1 MPKTIG
7 DVIREYREKHSI
19 SMHVFS
25 ERSGL
30 SKAYISML
38 ENNRNPRTGKPIEPS
53 LETYI
58 SVANA
63 TGNTVEDLLVEAGSE
78 AMIRIGKKA
87 SRDPI
92 DLDAIIN
99 RHPDLHPFRK
109 IRSVPILGTIACGTP
124 IWAEENFEGYVGI
137 DPMHMDGEFA
147 LICKGDSMID
157 ANIQSGDIV
166 LLKKVPDVEDGKIA
180 AVLID
185 NEATLKKVYKRDDSL
200 VLQPCNRNYGPIVYS
215 AREAEDSGIQIIGE
229 CVGVYHAVKE

>member
-1 MPKTIG
+1 MKKSSTSKRLKEIMRNRGMRQVDILNTIKPIAEATG
-7 DVIREYREKHSI
+7 VRFEKNDLSQY
-19 SMHVFS
+19 V
-25 ERSGL
+25 SGKVEPSQQKLTVL
-30 SKAYISML
+30 SKALGVS
-38 ENNRNPRTGKPIEPS
+38 
-53 LETYI
+53 ETWLMGY
-58 SVANA
+58 
-63 TGNTVEDLLVEAGSE
+63 D
-78 AMIRIGKKA
+78 
-87 SRDPI
+87 

-124 IWAEENFEGYVGI
+124 IWAKENFEGYIGI

-157 ANIQSGDIV
+157 ADIQSGDIV

-215 AREAEDSGIQIIGE
+215 SEEVEDSGIQIIGE
-229 CVGVYHAVKE
+229 CVGVYHALKD

>member
-1 MPKTIG
+1 MKKSSTSKRLKEIMRNRGMRQVDILNTIKPIAEATG
-7 DVIREYREKHSI
+7 VRFEKNDLSQY
-19 SMHVFS
+19 V
-25 ERSGL
+25 SGKVEPSQQKLTVL
-30 SKAYISML
+30 SKALGVS
-38 ENNRNPRTGKPIEPS
+38 
-53 LETYI
+53 ETWLMGY
-58 SVANA
+58 
-63 TGNTVEDLLVEAGSE
+63 D
-78 AMIRIGKKA
+78 
-87 SRDPI
+87 

-124 IWAEENFEGYVGI
+124 IWAEENFEGYIGI
-137 DPMHMDGEFA
+137 DPAHMGGEFA

>member
-1 MPKTIG
+1 MKKSSTSKRLKEIMRNRGMRQVDILNTIKPIAEATG
-7 DVIREYREKHSI
+7 VRFEKNDLSQY
-19 SMHVFS
+19 V
-25 ERSGL
+25 SGKVEPSQQKLTVL
-30 SKAYISML
+30 SKALGVS
-38 ENNRNPRTGKPIEPS
+38 
-53 LETYI
+53 ETWLMGY
-58 SVANA
+58 
-63 TGNTVEDLLVEAGSE
+63 D
-78 AMIRIGKKA
+78 
-87 SRDPI
+87 

-124 IWAEENFEGYVGI
+124 IWAEENFEGYIGI

>member
-1 MPKTIG
+1 MDKIATFQDRITSALAENSITQAELARKTGIWA
-7 DVIREYREKHSI
+7 SAI
-19 SMHVFS
+19 SD
-25 ERSGL
+25 
-30 SKAYISML
+30 YIKGKYEAKQDKLSML
-38 ENNRNPRTGKPIEPS
+38 ARALNVSETWLMGYDVPKERPS
-53 LETYI
+53 
-58 SVANA
+58 
-63 TGNTVEDLLVEAGSE
+63 
-78 AMIRIGKKA
+78 
-87 SRDPI
+87 I

-229 CVGVYHAVKE
+229 CVGVYHAVKD

>member
-1 MPKTIG
+1 MDKIATFQERITSALAEKSITQAELARKTGIWA
-7 DVIREYREKHSI
+7 SAI
-19 SMHVFS
+19 SD
-25 ERSGL
+25 
-30 SKAYISML
+30 YIKGKYEAKQDKLSML
-38 ENNRNPRTGKPIEPS
+38 ARALNVS
-53 LETYI
+53 ETWLMGYD
-58 SVANA
+58 VPKERP
-63 TGNTVEDLLVEAGSE
+63 TV
-78 AMIRIGKKA
+78 
-87 SRDPI
+87 

-137 DPMHMDGEFA
+137 DPAHMDGEFA

-215 AREAEDSGIQIIGE
+215 AREAENSGIQIIGE
-229 CVGVYHAVKE
+229 CVGVYHAVKD

>member
-1 MPKTIG
+1 MDKIATFQDRITSALAENSITQAELARKTGIWA
-7 DVIREYREKHSI
+7 SAI
-19 SMHVFS
+19 SD
-25 ERSGL
+25 
-30 SKAYISML
+30 YIKGKYEAKQDKLSML
-38 ENNRNPRTGKPIEPS
+38 ARALNVS
-53 LETYI
+53 ETWLMGYD
-58 SVANA
+58 VPKERP
-63 TGNTVEDLLVEAGSE
+63 TV
-78 AMIRIGKKA
+78 
-87 SRDPI
+87 

-109 IRSVPILGTIACGTP
+109 IRSVPILGTIACGAP

-137 DPMHMDGEFA
+137 DPAHMDGEFA

-215 AREAEDSGIQIIGE
+215 AMEAEESGIQIIGE
-229 CVGVYHAVKE
+229 CVGVYHAVND